1 MQGSVKLVYIAAI
14 VLASLVIVV
23 TYIFIPLR
31 PVGTYYNHFIGFST
45 NGSPLYIGKFISYV
59 NTVQGLLLTA
69 TIPTVLGN
77 YAWIKLRAGKGQVG
91 MLDTSQ
97 GKLSQTLMSL
107 PSSIGNNLLF
117 SFNIL
122 VLVVFGGL
130 KASEIGMQ
138 QTMVDPIVLLD
149 GFSVSDSV
157 ILYDTR
163 WLRSEDIK
171 GFFLPAHNDQE
182 PEYFVRKSFKEV
194 RSAYFDVIG
203 SVSNTTG
210 LPTNKED
217 EPAPLVKCLPK
228 PGVVRCAYTV
238 PMKFAY
244 ETICEKESYTD
255 MDVKTANE
263 LKVETDTYNRTA
275 NSQSQLFFAV
285 SKYGIRTNCT
295 INIGRQY
302 WMEYST
308 GPTNKS
314 KYQFTRYCEK
324 DECKK
329 PEGQNV
335 HYSMDPYFFLARA
348 SLNILLLDLSETRC
362 FAGGSGPNICRKGNV
377 EVDQIQAFTNMV
389 DKHST
394 GNVVEPEL
402 KYFFDRVSRRITT
415 SLPTYEQPCEKCVY
429 KNFQSCSW
437 FIMLIVT
444 LVNGVTI
451 VGGCFG
457 IYLEQTY
464 GHWEVNAETMLKAEL
479 VESKTND
486 KVQYSISM
494 KE

>member
-1 MQGSVKLVYIAAI
+1 MQSGIKLFYVATIVIAT
-14 VLASLVIVV
+14 LVIVV

-31 PVGTYYNHFIGFST
+31 PVETYYNHFVGFST
-45 NGSPLYIGKFISYV
+45 NGSPLYIGKFISYI

-69 TIPTVLGN
+69 TVPTVLGN
-77 YAWIKLRAGKGQVG
+77 YAWIQLRAGKGQVD
-91 MLDTSQ
+91 MLDTAQ
-97 GKLSQTLMSL
+97 GKLFQTLISL

-130 KASEIGMQ
+130 KASEMACNKQ
-138 QTMVDPIVLLD
+138 CT
-149 GFSVSDSV
+149 SDSV
-157 ILYDTR
+157 LLYDTR
-163 WLRSEDIK
+163 RLRSEDIK

-182 PEYFVRKSFKEV
+182 PEYFVRKSYKEV

-210 LPTNKED
+210 FPINKED

-228 PGVVRCAYTV
+228 PGVVRCSYTV

-244 ETICEKESYTD
+244 EATCEKNPYRDKKIGTS
-255 MDVKTANE
+255 NE
-263 LKVETDTYNRTA
+263 LKVDTDTYNRTV

-285 SKYGIRTNCT
+285 RKYGIRTNCT
-295 INIGRQY
+295 INIGKQN
-302 WMEYST
+302 WVESSS
-308 GPTNKS
+308 GPTDTIKN
-314 KYQFTRYCEK
+314 QFTRYCEK
-324 DECKK
+324 DDCEQS
-329 PEGQNV
+329 EAEDAY
-335 HYSMDPYFFLARA
+335 YSMDPYFFLARA

-362 FAGGSGPNICRKGNV
+362 FAGGTGPNICRKGEV
-377 EVDQIQAFTNMV
+377 DVDQIQAFTNMV
-389 DKHST
+389 DKNSK

-437 FIMLIVT
+437 FIMLIVA

-457 IYLEQTY
+457 IYLDQTY

-486 KVQYSISM
+486 KIQYSINM